1 MKQYTSILESI
12 VAEELIRKTQQEEE
26 QHSFIAYLKEHD
38 QVKKRMVDDLKSKVA
53 YYKHCKDATNP
64 KF

>member
-12 VAEELIRKTQQEEE
+12 VSEALIHQTQQEEE
-26 QHSFIAYLKEHD
+26 QYSFIVYLKEHD

-53 YYKHCKDATNP
+53 YYKNCKDATNP